1 MKKNYIVPSLQPMDM
16 GVERMVAASIKNIG
30 GNSGIGLGNDDVT
43 PTEADVNAN
52 PFGES
57 LFD

>member
-16 GVERMVAASIKNIG
+16 GVERMVAASIKTIG
-30 GNSGIGLGNDDVT
+30 GDSNIKLGEDDA
-43 PTEADVNAN
+43 PDEADVNDN
-52 PFGES
+52 IFGES